1 MSVSSLFPNI
11 RFHLRGSGTMLSTNI
26 SRFLRFRLHF
36 LLLLGL
42 IFLTFKDD
50 STHDCIFY
58 THIYYIVSIH
68 ISDAKISLFYGIV
81 YLWRIKQYIITKM
94 ATITLSAEKDPMGA
108 AISDY
113 FNHHRADRL
122 RVFSSQFEE
131 DEIPVKELFRS
142 IQSMPVLE
150 RTALQMATGRI
161 LDVGA
166 GSGCHT
172 LALQEMGK
180 EVCAIDISP
189 LSNEV
194 MKQRGVKDSRLIN
207 LFDETFTETF
217 DTVLML
223 MNGSGIIGT
232 LNNMPA
238 FFQQMKRIL
247 RPGGCILMDSSDLRY
262 LFEEEDGSMLID
274 LAGDYYGEVDFQM
287 QYKDVK
293 GDTFDWLYI
302 DFQTLSLYASEC
314 GFKAKLI
321 KEGKH
326 YDYLAKLSLA

>member
-1 MSVSSLFPNI
+1 
-11 RFHLRGSGTMLSTNI
+11 
-26 SRFLRFRLHF
+26 
-36 LLLLGL
+36 
-42 IFLTFKDD
+42 
-50 STHDCIFY
+50 
-58 THIYYIVSIH
+58 
-68 ISDAKISLFYGIV
+68 
-81 YLWRIKQYIITKM
+81 M
-94 ATITLSAEKDPMGA
+94 ATTILPAEKDPMGA

-142 IQSMPVLE
+142 F
-150 RTALQMATGRI
+150 
-161 LDVGA
+161 
-166 GSGCHT
+166 
-172 LALQEMGK
+172 QEMGK

-217 DTVLML
+217 DTILML

-232 LNNMPA
+232 LDNMPV
-238 FFQQMKRIL
+238 FFQRMKRIL
-247 RPGGCILMDSSDLRY
+247 RPEGYILMDSSDLRY

-287 QYKDVK
+287 QYKDIK

-302 DFQTLSLYASEC
+302 DFQTLSLYASEY
-314 GFKAKLI
+314 GFKAELI
-321 KEGKH
+321 KEAKH
-326 YDYLAKLSLA
+326 YHYLAKLSLA

>member
-1 MSVSSLFPNI
+1 
-11 RFHLRGSGTMLSTNI
+11 
-26 SRFLRFRLHF
+26 
-36 LLLLGL
+36 
-42 IFLTFKDD
+42 
-50 STHDCIFY
+50 
-58 THIYYIVSIH
+58 
-68 ISDAKISLFYGIV
+68 
-81 YLWRIKQYIITKM
+81 M

-166 GSGCHT
+166 GSGCHA

-238 FFQQMKRIL
+238 FFQRMKRIL

-321 KEGKH
+321 KERKH

>member
-94 ATITLSAEKDPMGA
+94 ATITLSAEKGPDGSLQSPI
-108 AISDY
+108 ISIITEP
-113 FNHHRADRL
+113 DRL

-150 RTALQMATGRI
+150 RTALQMAT
-161 LDVGA
+161 
-166 GSGCHT
+166 
-172 LALQEMGK
+172 
-180 EVCAIDISP
+180 
-189 LSNEV
+189 
-194 MKQRGVKDSRLIN
+194 
-207 LFDETFTETF
+207 
-217 DTVLML
+217 
-223 MNGSGIIGT
+223 
-232 LNNMPA
+232 
-238 FFQQMKRIL
+238 
-247 RPGGCILMDSSDLRY
+247 
-262 LFEEEDGSMLID
+262 EE
-274 LAGDYYGEVDFQM
+274 Y
-287 QYKDVK
+287 
-293 GDTFDWLYI
+293 
-302 DFQTLSLYASEC
+302 
-314 GFKAKLI
+314 
-321 KEGKH
+321 
-326 YDYLAKLSLA
+326 